1 MVSFRDASRLI
12 PTVHTKAPYPA
23 VSSSGRARL
32 SLLVNL
38 LLVLAI
44 GARIMVAVMGPEPA
58 GDNPEQV
65 VSTPANA
72 PVPADLAALQA
83 LGLFAGNAGNPRVV
97 ARQMPADS
105 SLNLVLQGVMLGGQ
119 PQASVAVIV
128 SNARQASYHPGEA
141 LPGAGNIVL
150 DSIAADH
157 VIVDN
162 NGRKEALWLDASPA
176 SNRTGTGRSAP
187 TPPPGAVPLE
197 ITGVLG
203 GRTAEGLPVVA
214 ATLSEII
221 KVQPAQEN
229 GQLIG
234 YRLSPGE
241 KLREFVQL
249 GLETND
255 VVTQVNGLALNDM
268 ANMPKLYALMNEATE
283 VSFLLL
289 REGKPMTLQFALT
302 DAR

>member
-1 MVSFRDASRLI
+1 
-12 PTVHTKAPYPA
+12 
-23 VSSSGRARL
+23 
-32 SLLVNL
+32 
-38 LLVLAI
+38 
-44 GARIMVAVMGPEPA
+44 
-58 GDNPEQV
+58 
-65 VSTPANA
+65 
-72 PVPADLAALQA
+72 
-83 LGLFAGNAGNPRVV
+83 
-97 ARQMPADS
+97 
-105 SLNLVLQGVMLGGQ
+105 MLGGQ

-128 SNARQASYHPGEA
+128 SNARQASYHPGDA